1 MKEKVKRG
9 VDVVFSIIA
18 LSISLP
24 MISLISGLI
33 YLTMGR
39 PIFIKQIRPGL
50 GY

>member
-1 MKEKVKRG
+1 MKEKAKRT

-18 LSISLP
+18 LTISLP
-24 MISLISGLI
+24 IICLISILI

-39 PIFIKQIRPGL
+39 PILFKQVRPGL